1 MTTDNNKTDASDLS
15 AASGSLITW
24 TLPNGSTITFT
35 PSRGKSL
42 IRGITTFHKKETCNN
57 CGSLNDVK
65 WIDGAEGTMYEGETK
80 CTCCEFNDYWAHGF
94 FASMQDGYNRCEKYY
109 R

>member
-42 IRGITTFHKKETCNN
+42 IRGMGLQAI
-57 CGSLNDVK
+57 GPYLDVK
-65 WIDGAEGTMYEGETK
+65 EEELGEYLSENK
-80 CTCCEFNDYWAHGF
+80 
-94 FASMQDGYNRCEKYY
+94 
-109 R
+109 